1 MTTLLARRPKLLL
14 AGVLAGAVIFCA
26 ALILAS
32 SRTKFELSIAQVV
45 DVRET
50 DTLSGLDSRFPILD
64 TNDDWV
70 VVMRVRN
77 PGRQALW
84 FGKEKVQ
91 PRLQG
96 YWLKAKS
103 VAWLNS
109 SYFVAAVPGRSQR
122 DFVVAVVPRG
132 TEALR
137 LVLEYLPEPSLN
149 RAHNL
154 VRYCA
159 SRDYVYGA
167 QYTRFQKLRGWLL
180 VSLDTWA
187 IDPLRRWAWS
197 RQWPSRTVE
206 FRLPPDLPAR
216 RQRLDA
222 EHNPLPA
229 ANSGR
234 AFCFRRPG
242 MICCSL
248 ASSALSPPAAVA
260 EGGRWAATS
269 IYE

>member
-1 MTTLLARRPKLLL
+1 MRTVLPARPKLFVGGSL
-14 AGVLAGAVIFCA
+14 AAAAICCAVV
-26 ALILAS
+26 ILTS
-32 SRTKFELSIAQVV
+32 GRPKFELSVAQVV

-50 DTLSGLDSRFPILD
+50 TILSSLDRRFPIDD
-64 TNDDWV
+64 TNDNWV

-77 PGRQALW
+77 PSRQALW

-96 YWLKAKS
+96 HWLKAES

-109 SYFVAAVPGRSQR
+109 SYFVATVPGRSQQ
-122 DFVVAVVPRG
+122 DFVVAVVPCR

-149 RAHNL
+149 RVHNL
-154 VRYCA
+154 VRYYA

-167 QYTRFQKLRGWLL
+167 QYTRFQKLRAWLL
-180 VSLDTWA
+180 VSLDSWA
-187 IDPLRRWAWS
+187 IDPLRRWGLS

-216 RQRLDA
+216 PQRLDA

-229 ANSGR
+229 ANTRR
-234 AFCFRRPG
+234 AFCFRPPG

-248 ASSALSPPAAVA
+248 ASSKRYSPAAVA
-260 EGGRWAATS
+260 EGGRS
-269 IYE
+269 VLP

>member
-1 MTTLLARRPKLLL
+1 L
-14 AGVLAGAVIFCA
+14 
-26 ALILAS
+26 S
-32 SRTKFELSIAQVV
+32 S
-45 DVRET
+45 
-50 DTLSGLDSRFPILD
+50 LDRRFPIDD

-77 PGRQALW
+77 PDRRALW

-91 PRLQG
+91 PKLQG
-96 YWLKAKS
+96 RWLPAES

-109 SYFVAAVPGRSQR
+109 SYFVATVPGRSQQ
-122 DFVVAVVPRG
+122 DFVVAVVPCR

-154 VRYCA
+154 VRYYA

-167 QYTRFQKLRGWLL
+167 QYTGFQKLRAWLL
-180 VSLDTWA
+180 VSLDSWV
-187 IDPLRRWAWS
+187 IDPVRRWGLS

-216 RQRLDA
+216 PQRLDA

-229 ANSGR
+229 ANSR
-234 AFCFRRPG
+234 RPFCFRRLG
-242 MICCSL
+242 EIRCFQ
-248 ASSALSPPAAVA
+248 ALSGLGSPAAVA
-260 EGGRWAATS
+260 EGGRSAPRHA
-269 IYE
+269 